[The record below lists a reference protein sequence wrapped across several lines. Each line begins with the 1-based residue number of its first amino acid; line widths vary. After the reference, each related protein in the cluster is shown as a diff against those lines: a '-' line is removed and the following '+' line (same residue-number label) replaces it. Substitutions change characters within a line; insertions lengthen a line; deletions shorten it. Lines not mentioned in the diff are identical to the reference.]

1 MSGQD
6 FEGLGT
12 FYLGKAYDLERGA
25 RGEELVL
32 YDARDLTTHAVC
44 VGMTGSGKTGLCT
57 ALIEEAAIDGIPA
70 LVVDP
75 KGDLANLLLT
85 FPALSEAE
93 FRPWVDP
100 ADARRTGVAESELA
114 ARSAQRWRNGLAE
127 WGQGPERIAR
137 LRAAADFAL
146 YTPGSTAGAPLSI
159 LSSFRAPS
167 AETSADP
174 EALRERA
181 SASATGLCA
190 LIGLSADPVT
200 SREHILLAR
209 LLERAWAAG
218 RDLELGALIRA
229 VQEPPIQTVGVLD
242 LESFFPQKDRFQLAH
257 ALNNLLASPGFAA
270 WMEGEPLDV
279 EALLHTSAGKPRVS
293 ILSIAH
299 LSDAER
305 MFFVALLFSEV
316 VAWMRR
322 QPGTSSLRAL
332 LYMDEVA
339 GYLPPVANPPS
350 KTPLLTLLKQAR
362 AFGLGVVLAT
372 QNPVDL
378 DYKALSN
385 AGTWFVGR
393 LSTERDKARLLDGL
407 EGAAAG
413 GSFDRASIER
423 AISRLQTRI
432 FLMSNVHED
441 HPQVFETR
449 WAMSYLRGPLTRAQ
463 MRELARA
470 HASAKAP
477 AQRTEIEESSATATL
492 PSSTERSSTPAADA
506 GADRARAPVARA
518 KSAGRTGAP
527 EADASSPQ
535 RNAAPASQVPASPT
549 RPVLPPDVPQVFLPL
564 SARTPPGAS
573 VVWRAHVLGLARVHW
588 ADTRT
593 GARAD
598 REVALL
604 AVCGDGMTA
613 VDWKGAEHI
622 EASESELGSEPEI
635 DAAFAPPPAAA
646 ARPKAYPTWGR
657 ALVDHLFRSE
667 VLELWQSAG
676 SGLVSHP
683 GEREGAFRVRVAQA
697 AREERDAAT
706 EKLRKKYAPRLA
718 VLSERIR
725 RARAQV
731 EVQSDQAEAAK
742 VSTWASLGSTLLGA
756 FTGRKLASSGNLGR
770 AASSARSVSRSSKEA
785 ADVERARAD
794 VAALEQQHAD
804 LESEFQA
811 EARALAQAIDA
822 SAERLERVRLS
833 PKKRDCVVR
842 SVSLAWVPFHVDAQG
857 VARRI

>member
-1 MSGQD
+1 MAAMSGQD

-25 RGEELVL
+25 RGESLVL

-85 FPALSEAE
+85 FPGLSEAE

-100 ADARRTGVAESELA
+100 GDARRSCVAEGELA
-114 ARSAQRWRNGLAE
+114 ARTAERWRAGLAE

-167 AETSADP
+167 AEVSADP
-174 EALRERA
+174 ESLRERA

-218 RDLELGALIRA
+218 RDLELGVLIRE

-270 WMEGEPLDV
+270 WMEGEPLEV
-279 EALLHTSAGKPRVS
+279 EALLHTPEGKPRAS

-339 GYLPPVANPPS
+339 GYLPPVAKPPS

-413 GSFDRASIER
+413 GSFDRAGLER
-423 AISRLQTRI
+423 AISRLQSRI

-449 WAMSYLRGPLTRAQ
+449 WALSFLRGPLTRALAS
-463 MRELARA
+463 RE
-470 HASAKAP
+470 
-477 AQRTEIEESSATATL
+477 
-492 PSSTERSSTPAADA
+492 
-506 GADRARAPVARA
+506 
-518 KSAGRTGAP
+518 
-527 EADASSPQ
+527 
-535 RNAAPASQVPASPT
+535 
-549 RPVLPPDVPQVFLPL
+549 
-564 SARTPPGAS
+564 
-573 VVWRAHVLGLARVHW
+573 
-588 ADTRT
+588 
-593 GARAD
+593 
-598 REVALL
+598 
-604 AVCGDGMTA
+604 
-613 VDWKGAEHI
+613 
-622 EASESELGSEPEI
+622 ELGSAT
-635 DAAFAPPPAAA
+635 DA
-646 ARPKAYPTWGR
+646 G
-657 ALVDHLFRSE
+657 
-667 VLELWQSAG
+667 G
-676 SGLVSHP
+676 
-683 GEREGAFRVRVAQA
+683 
-697 AREERDAAT
+697 
-706 EKLRKKYAPRLA
+706 
-718 VLSERIR
+718 
-725 RARAQV
+725 
-731 EVQSDQAEAAK
+731 
-742 VSTWASLGSTLLGA
+742 
-756 FTGRKLASSGNLGR
+756 
-770 AASSARSVSRSSKEA
+770 
-785 ADVERARAD
+785 
-794 VAALEQQHAD
+794 
-804 LESEFQA
+804 
-811 EARALAQAIDA
+811 
-822 SAERLERVRLS
+822 
-833 PKKRDCVVR
+833 C
-842 SVSLAWVPFHVDAQG
+842 
-857 VARRI
+857 